1 MNILE
6 KMLSK
11 YSLETTTDVTNATR
25 ELMQEIA
32 LAGLYRGGFFNH
44 AAFYGGTCLR
54 IFHGLERF
62 SEDLDFSLLSPNPN
76 FSLKSYFKS
85 VKAEFLALGIG
96 VEISEKFKSTDTNI
110 ESAFLKQT
118 SSIYTINIQNS
129 KNVKIKFEIDT
140 NPPPGFI
147 TENKLLIQPFSF
159 FVKTYSLPDL
169 FAGKMHALL
178 FRSWKN
184 RVKGRDWFDFEWY
197 VRNGIELNLL
207 HFVQR
212 ACQSKHLKEKE
223 ITRQKFIN
231 KLKSKIESTD
241 VKLMKADVVN
251 YLKDKTVLEIWSK
264 DYFLQVADLIKF
276 KNL

>member
-62 SEDLDFSLLSPNPN
+62 SEDLDFSLLSPNPD

-85 VKAEFLALGIG
+85 LEAEFSALGIG
-96 VEISEKFKSTDTNI
+96 VEISDKVKSTETNI

-118 SSIYTINIQNS
+118 SAIYTINVQNN

-147 TENKLLIQPFSF
+147 TENKLLLQPFSF
-159 FVKTYSLPDL
+159 FVKAYSLPDL

-212 ACQSKHLKEKE
+212 AYQSKHLKERE
-223 ITRQKFIN
+223 ITRQKFIK

-264 DYFLQVADLIKF
+264 DYFLQIADLIKF
-276 KNL
+276 KNI